1 MYFHFWLCTLFV
13 ISNNYFAA
21 QSGALNIDRNDG
33 WHVENG
39 DEELND
45 EEETAANN
53 ARTTS
58 IPAVLKATIQ
68 FGYEDGLNSELG
80 TEGFDAWVQ
89 TIFTHTQTHY
99 RHAESLGT
107 TIEFEVC

>member
-1 MYFHFWLCTLFV
+1 M
-13 ISNNYFAA
+13 
-21 QSGALNIDRNDG
+21 
-33 WHVENG
+33 
-39 DEELND
+39 DEEIND
-45 EEETAANN
+45 EIEAAANN
-53 ARTTS
+53 ARTTY

-68 FGYEDGLNSELG
+68 FGYEEGLNSELG

-89 TIFTHTQTHY
+89 TIFTHTQTHF